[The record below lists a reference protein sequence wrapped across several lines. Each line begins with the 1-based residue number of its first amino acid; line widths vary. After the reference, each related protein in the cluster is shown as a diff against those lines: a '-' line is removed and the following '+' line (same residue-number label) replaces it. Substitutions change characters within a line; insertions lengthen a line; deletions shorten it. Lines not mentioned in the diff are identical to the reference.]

1 MLQSFPSVQLVLI
14 LDSFLS
20 AFLSDRT
27 ACPLSDRKPDVSH
40 SCLAYVVGSSYG
52 NMGATEKAKTF
63 TFLFGKGREGL
74 STTEL
79 SKN

>member
-1 MLQSFPSVQLVLI
+1 
-14 LDSFLS
+14 
-20 AFLSDRT
+20 
-27 ACPLSDRKPDVSH
+27 
-40 SCLAYVVGSSYG
+40 LAYVVGSSYG